1 MSTRHSGLIFL
12 LGALLGVLSGS
23 LFYAWNGRLL
33 PALGAALVPLL
44 LCAWYGN
51 RARARRD
58 HEPLTH

>member
-1 MSTRHSGLIFL
+1 MTTRHSGLIIL
-12 LGALLGVLSGS
+12 LGAFLGVLTGG
-23 LFYAWNGRLL
+23 LFYAWDSQLL
-33 PALGAALVPLL
+33 PALGAALIPLL